1 MKEITKK
8 EMMQYRFNG
17 NQMIRIQL
25 KKYPIQNKELKR
37 QVELNI
43 KKFETHADLMKYTQS
58 KSEVRENYIEL
69 VNVVTTIKSITENQE
84 TLVSMLPNI

>member
-1 MKEITKK
+1 MKEVTKK

-17 NQMIRIQL
+17 NLMIRKQL

-43 KKFETHADLMKYTQS
+43 KKFETHADLMKSTQS

-84 TLVSMLPNI
+84 TLVTMIPNV

>member
-84 TLVSMLPNI
+84 TLVSMLSNI